1 LGSPAPTVKL
11 RTATGQE
18 VSLQDFRGKIIYL
31 NFWSSKCLTCQ
42 TSTPDARQLMSNL
55 ANKNILLVNVNV
67 DGNEGLVKNLIP
79 EGTSTGL
86 QLYAVDKAE
95 VIEKYKL
102 SDLPAYYLIDT
113 DGTFITT
120 QAKRPHQDGVNAK
133 VFQALLD

>member
-1 LGSPAPTVKL
+1 
-11 RTATGQE
+11 
-18 VSLQDFRGKIIYL
+18 
-31 NFWSSKCLTCQ
+31 
-42 TSTPDARQLMSNL
+42 
-55 ANKNILLVNVNV
+55 VNVNV

-120 QAKRPHQDGVNAK
+120 QANVLTRMV
-133 VFQALLD
+133 